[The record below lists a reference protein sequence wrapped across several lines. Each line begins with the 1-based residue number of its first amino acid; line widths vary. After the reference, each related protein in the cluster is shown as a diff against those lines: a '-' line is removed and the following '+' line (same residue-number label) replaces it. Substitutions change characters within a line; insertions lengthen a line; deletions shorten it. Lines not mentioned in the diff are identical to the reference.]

1 MDTRRVLIATAAM
14 ASMVGAIGAP
24 VAMASS
30 AARPAE
36 PRPYLAAPAETPRLG
51 RRAIAEA
58 NLEARTAS
66 RSDRFEGGVQV
77 FGWAPGRIYEV
88 WTAPLRVTSLTLAPG
103 EALLSKA
110 AGDTVRWQLGEV
122 RSGGVA
128 DGRVHVLIKPLQR
141 GLETNLMLMT
151 DQRVYPVALRSGP
164 VETFNPAV
172 AWDVPLTERPVE
184 AAVEAPAGLSP
195 VTPSGPLNARYR
207 IEPMGRRPAW
217 TPTAVFDDGRRTF
230 IAFAPDLALS
240 EAPALFGVGSSG
252 DAQFLNYRQADGLF
266 VVDQLLD
273 QAELRLGDRRPQVV
287 RIRRLGA
294 RP

>member
-1 MDTRRVLIATAAM
+1 MDTRRVVIATAAA
-14 ASMVGAIGAP
+14 ASMIGAP
-24 VAMASS
+24 TALASP
-30 AARPAE
+30 AGNPAE
-36 PRPYLAAPAETPRLG
+36 PRPYLSVSAETPRLG

-58 NLEARTAS
+58 NQEARTAS

-122 RSGGVA
+122 RSGGAA

-151 DQRVYPVALRSGP
+151 DQRVYLIALRSGP

-172 AWDVPLTERPVE
+172 AWDVPRVEPVPE
-184 AAVEAPAGLSP
+184 PAAEAPAVQGP

-207 IEPMGRRPAW
+207 IEPVGRRPAW

-240 EAPALFGVGSSG
+240 EAPALFGLGSSG
-252 DAQFLNYRQADGLF
+252 DAQFLNYRQAEGVF
-266 VVDQLLD
+266 IVDRLLD

>member
-1 MDTRRVLIATAAM
+1 MDTRRVVIATAAA
-14 ASMVGAIGAP
+14 ASMIGAP
-24 VAMASS
+24 TALASP
-30 AARPAE
+30 AANPAE
-36 PRPYLAAPAETPRLG
+36 PRPYLSVSAETPRLG

-58 NLEARTAS
+58 NQEARTAS

-122 RSGGVA
+122 RSGGAA

-151 DQRVYPVALRSGP
+151 DQRVYLIALRSGP

-172 AWDVPLTERPVE
+172 AWDVPHVE
-184 AAVEAPAGLSP
+184 PALEPPAEAPAVHGP

-207 IEPMGRRPAW
+207 IEPVGRRPAW

-240 EAPALFGVGSSG
+240 EAPALFGLGSSG
-252 DAQFLNYRQADGLF
+252 DAQFLNYRQGDGVF
-266 VVDQLLD
+266 IVDRLLD

>member
-1 MDTRRVLIATAAM
+1 MDTRRVVISTAAA
-14 ASMVGAIGAP
+14 ASMIGAP
-24 VAMASS
+24 TALASP
-30 AARPAE
+30 AGNPAE
-36 PRPYLAAPAETPRLG
+36 PRPYLSVSAETPRLG

-58 NLEARTAS
+58 NQEARTAS

-122 RSGGVA
+122 RSGGAA

-151 DQRVYPVALRSGP
+151 DQRVYLIALRSGP

-172 AWDVPLTERPVE
+172 AWDVPRVE
-184 AAVEAPAGLSP
+184 PAPEPPAEAPAVPDP

-207 IEPMGRRPAW
+207 IEPVGRRPAW

-240 EAPALFGVGSSG
+240 EAPALFGLGSSG
-252 DAQFLNYRQADGLF
+252 DAQFLNYRQAEGVF
-266 VVDQLLD
+266 IVDRLLD